1 MFDSCYLFVIGG
13 LLGLGVQK
21 LFKGFAASNQEAVGE
36 AKKKAEAKAIEFIN
50 RMLK

>member
-21 LFKGFAASNQEAVGE
+21 LLQGFAAQNPDAVGE

-50 RMLK
+50 RILK